1 MRSMSSSS
9 FSSFS
14 VGRMSPARAESA
26 SCSFTYCELITP
38 NISIK
43 NGALKPMDIGVPS

>member
-26 SCSFTYCELITP
+26 SCSFTSCEPITP
-38 NISIK
+38 KMSIRK
-43 NGALKPMDIGVPS
+43 GALKPMDSGVPS